1 MMYVCVHACMVCV
14 CFTNGSSCGSI
25 SKHALKRKKKKKERN
40 RDSLEKW
47 LILRLGQKIYEMN
60 LEHLVVSKSK
70 KDELNTHTQ
79 ERNYVKKPTDRAL
92 MCKAGQLK

>member
-1 MMYVCVHACMVCV
+1 MKTQCSQKINIYFFNFDFQCH
-14 CFTNGSSCGSI
+14 TQKG
-25 SKHALKRKKKKKERN
+25 KKERKKERN
-40 RDSLEKW
+40 QDSLEKW
-47 LILRLGQKIYEMN
+47 LILRLGQKIYKMN